1 MADDPTESEKLRV
14 YYAGL
19 SEEELLHVGSQYD
32 SLTESAQVAVRAE
45 FDRRGMSAPEAAEP
59 DNLEFQKLVTIRQYR
74 DPMEAM
80 IAKSALDS
88 AGIFAFLRD
97 ENTVRID
104 WAWSNAI
111 GGIRLQ
117 IKPEDVEAAEEI
129 LSQPF
134 PEVIEISNDDPNDPI
149 MK

>member
-1 MADDPTESEKLRV
+1 MNMTDDPTESERLRV

-19 SEEELLHVGSQYD
+19 PEEELLRIGSQYD
-32 SLTESAQVAVRAE
+32 SLTEIAQAAVRAE
-45 FDRRGMSAPEAAEP
+45 FGHRGLAAPEAAGS
-59 DNLEFQKLVTIRQYR
+59 LEFQKLVTIRKYR
-74 DPMEAM
+74 DLTEAM
-80 IAKSALDS
+80 VAQSVLDS
-88 AGIFAFLRD
+88 AGIPAVLSD
-97 ENTVRID
+97 ENIVRIH

-134 PEVIEISNDDPNDPI
+134 PEVIETGNDDPNDPI

>member
-1 MADDPTESEKLRV
+1 MTNDPTESERLRV
-14 YYAGL
+14 YYAEL
-19 SEEELLHVGSQYD
+19 PEEELLRIGSQYD
-32 SLTESAQVAVRAE
+32 SLTEIGQAAVRAE
-45 FDRRGMSAPEAAEP
+45 FGRRKLATPEAAGS
-59 DNLEFQKLVTIRQYR
+59 LEFQNLVTIRQYR

-80 IAKSALDS
+80 ISKSALDS

-134 PEVIEISNDDPNDPI
+134 PEVIGTGNDDPNDPI